1 MPFSR
6 SGLCLPSKTLSG
18 PQEKKHAGPFL
29 FVVDKMKPINIADSK
44 STRINRL
51 DLKPLQFGKKHERM
65 LHSVT
70 LGDKT
75 WITVYQVIF
84 ACQSGSIT

>member
-1 MPFSR
+1 M
-6 SGLCLPSKTLSG
+6 
-18 PQEKKHAGPFL
+18 
-29 FVVDKMKPINIADSK
+29 IADSK

-84 ACQSGSIT
+84 ACQPGSIT